1 MGLLI
6 GVSEITGYLI
16 DLNVVRICGKGE
28 RHHSLIA
35 KLLFH
40 FTEIDGVS
48 VNARRCPG
56 LKTINFDTMFSERI
70 CQMIGGLQPVRTGIL
85 NHIPIETAGF
95 QISSGA
101 DHTGPAMV
109 NSPGECLYPA
119 YRIIFCQYIRHFRL
133 TKSQMFCILKRAAH
147 LHTVGSLVRLCPERM
162 HCRSF

>member
-16 DLNVVRICGKGE
+16 DLNVVGFVVKEKGTTL
-28 RHHSLIA
+28 SSA

-48 VNARRCPG
+48 VNARQCPG

-101 DHTGPAMV
+101 DPLA
-109 NSPGECLYPA
+109 L
-119 YRIIFCQYIRHFRL
+119 QW
-133 TKSQMFCILKRAAH
+133 
-147 LHTVGSLVRLCPERM
+147 
-162 HCRSF
+162 